1 MEKLLE
7 TITRQS
13 IMSFQVILLSFFWY
27 FPCCRRYPSMAETKA
42 DLAAFSGLPPCSSQE
57 ELW

>member
-1 MEKLLE
+1 MEKLLD
-7 TITRQS
+7 TSTRQS
-13 IMSFQVILLSFFWY
+13 SMSGQVTLLSFFWY
-27 FPCCRRYPSMAETKA
+27 FPCSFRYLSTAETKA